1 MGELT
6 DDEALKSMG
15 DAALGII
22 TACHYDH
29 NHDSALNK
37 AFVTAYRGSLSS
49 AIPTS
54 SRSAA
59 MTACT

>member
-1 MGELT
+1 
-6 DDEALKSMG
+6 MG

-22 TACHYDH
+22 TAWHYDYNH
-29 NHDSALNK
+29 NSAMNK
-37 AFVTAYRGSLSS
+37 KFVKAYNAELQA
-49 AIPTS
+49 AIRTS

>member
-1 MGELT
+1 
-6 DDEALKSMG
+6 MG

-22 TACHYDH
+22 TVYHYDH
-29 NHDSALNK
+29 NHKSAMNK
-37 AFVTAYRGSLSS
+37 AFVKAFNAEYGGATR
-49 AIPTS
+49 IS